1 VEDALRLLLTSER
14 GQQTIQD
21 KEMFERFLKR
31 CEQQVPEI
39 VDVAIPEVALSSFDQ
54 LLCLGGVQ

>member
-1 VEDALRLLLTSER
+1 MPGYQEEKQMQLSLPEDSVPV
-14 GQQTIQD
+14 

-31 CEQQVPEI
+31 CEQVPEI